1 MGIQINRGVNWIMK
15 KLPES
20 SILNL
25 LNAIMVK
32 SSSVNRWRG
41 SKHNVPSGSR
51 AAMLSA
57 AKKKRK
63 RKIAYQSR
71 RINRLRAA

>member
-41 SKHNVPSGSR
+41 SKHNVQSGSR
-51 AAMLSA
+51 TAMLSA

>member
-1 MGIQINRGVNWIMK
+1 MGIQINRGVNWIMGK
-15 KLPES
+15 MPD
-20 SILNL
+20 SIINL
-25 LNAIMVK
+25 LNAVMIR
-32 SSSVNRWRG
+32 SSVVKG
-41 SKHNVPSGSR
+41 FKVGKHSGSDNHQLPR
-51 AAMLSA
+51 IAA